1 MLVNGRR
8 QTRIGSQTPAER
20 LYALE
25 HEERRLRDRMG
36 KDRVRRNV
44 LGEEITRL
52 RCSLDEMDAAQ
63 YRKLVFVKEGRE

>member
-8 QTRIGSQTPAER
+8 HARIGSQTPAER

-25 HEERRLRDRMG
+25 CEERRLCTRMG
-36 KDRVRRNV
+36 RDRVRRNL

-52 RCSLDEMDAAQ
+52 RCSLDETDAAQ
-63 YRKLVFVKEGRE
+63 YRKLLFVKEGRE